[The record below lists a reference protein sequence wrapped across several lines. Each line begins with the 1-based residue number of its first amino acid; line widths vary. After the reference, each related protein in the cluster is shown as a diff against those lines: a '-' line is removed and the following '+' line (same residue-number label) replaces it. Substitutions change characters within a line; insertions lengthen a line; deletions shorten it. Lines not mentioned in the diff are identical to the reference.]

1 MEIFS
6 EFMKQ
11 PELSTQDKI
20 VNAMPFIAFGVIV
33 VLAIYF
39 VFTM

>member
-1 MEIFS
+1 
-6 EFMKQ
+6 MKQ

-20 VNAMPFIAFGVIV
+20 VNAMPFLAFAVIA
-33 VLAIYF
+33 VLAVYF